1 MSAKK
6 YDNNKKPSNGSFV
19 VSCVGSGRKNDG
31 CGYMGGK
38 SGYQCPKCGGML
50 LSSKVIMDAKKLE
63 KAWLKEEVLE
73 YKIRRKK

>member
-50 LSSKVIMDAKKLE
+50 LSSIAIMDAKM
-63 KAWLKEEVLE
+63 
-73 YKIRRKK
+73 KKVENFSCSIGEGDI